1 MGGTITL
8 PLKFPPSYGKKS
20 YLFRLGGDMS
30 GLITF
35 LWRNEEAQDVA
46 EYAVMLGVILTL
58 VVGTIHIIGSRSD
71 TIFSAI
77 ASKLQ

>member
-1 MGGTITL
+1 
-8 PLKFPPSYGKKS
+8 
-20 YLFRLGGDMS
+20 MS